1 MTAISSSAAPS
12 RAADGPLPRTR
23 SYTPGFTDQLGDR
36 QLAFDHA
43 SATSLEVL
51 RFKKEFSE
59 SPGFEVALRLRVE
72 QLAQLQHPSLAVVR
86 SVERLEADGGLS
98 LVSKHTSGR
107 RVSELVQKARGPV
120 FALELIRQVTPALA
134 ALQLAGE
141 GVSHGAL
148 SAERIVVT
156 REGRLV
162 VVEHVLGFAIESLE
176 LPPQRLADLG
186 LVMPAG
192 SNPVR
197 FDSRTDMI
205 QLGFIALSLL
215 VGRRLDPAEYPEH
228 VPALLD
234 EFTKS
239 AAGGTLLASR
249 LRTWLERALQI
260 GDQPFASAQEAHEAF
275 TDLPDEIDM
284 QAAESA
290 RTLLAFPTP
299 GEAAAAAVTPSKSGH
314 SATSEDDVNHARGRH
329 AAEIYAP
336 HVTVTQG
343 GGAARWVIA
352 GLATL
357 AAVEAGLLVVMY
369 ARPAV
374 DVIEVRSPRTEAVRT
389 LAASALPAP
398 VATAGGSTIGFLG
411 YGSAPAG
418 QKPADGTTPPA
429 SGDGAPAL
437 AAGARFGGLNV
448 TSSIE
453 LQVFKDGALLGSSAG
468 PIAINDGSH
477 VIDLVNET
485 LGFRYRETVT
495 VKAGQL
501 TSLKIAVPNG
511 RVSINANPWA
521 EVLIDGTPAGQTP
534 LANIALAIGS
544 HEIVFRHPQFPE
556 QRQTV
561 VVKVAGLTRVSA
573 TFQQD
578 FKH

>member
-12 RAADGPLPRTR
+12 RATDGPLPRTR

-134 ALQLAGE
+134 TLQLAGE

-162 VVEHVLGFAIESLE
+162 VVEYVLGFAIESLE

-186 LVMPAG
+186 LVVPAG
-192 SNPVR
+192 SESVR

-215 VGRRLDPAEYPEH
+215 VGRRLDPAEYPDN

-234 EFTKS
+234 EFSKS
-239 AAGGTLLASR
+239 AGGLTSVSTR

-260 GDQPFASAQEAHEAF
+260 GDQPFASARDAHEAF
-275 TDLPDEIDM
+275 SDLPDEIDM

-290 RTLLAFPTP
+290 RTLLAFPTS
-299 GEAAAAAVTPSKSGH
+299 GEVAAAATPSKSGH
-314 SATSEDDVNHARGRH
+314 FSTSEDDVNTARGRH
-329 AAEIYAP
+329 AAETYAP
-336 HVTVTQG
+336 HVTITRS
-343 GGAARWVIA
+343 GGAARWVIG
-352 GLATL
+352 GLAAL
-357 AAVEAGLLVVMY
+357 VAVEAGLLVVMY

-374 DVIEVRSPRTEAVRT
+374 DVIELRSPRTEALST
-389 LAASALPAP
+389 LVASAIPPP
-398 VATAGGSTIGFLG
+398 VATAGGSAIGFLG
-411 YGSAPAG
+411 YGSTPAG
-418 QKPADGTTPPA
+418 QKPADGTTPLPA
-429 SGDGAPAL
+429 DGAPAL
-437 AAGARFGGLNV
+437 AAGARFGGIKV
-448 TSSIE
+448 TSTID

-477 VIDLVNET
+477 VIDLVNES
-485 LGFRYRETVT
+485 LGFRYRETIS

-501 TSLKIAVPNG
+501 TSIKIAVPNG

-521 EVLIDGTPAGQTP
+521 EVLIDGIPAGQTP

-544 HEIVFRHPQFPE
+544 HEVVFRHPQFPE